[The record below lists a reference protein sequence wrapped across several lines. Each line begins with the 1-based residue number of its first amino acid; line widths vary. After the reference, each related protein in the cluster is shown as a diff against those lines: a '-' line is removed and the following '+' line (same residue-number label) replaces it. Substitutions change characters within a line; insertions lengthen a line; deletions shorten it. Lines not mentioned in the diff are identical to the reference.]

1 MDKDDYSGAIRK
13 SGLKRTK
20 SRSAILEVL
29 EHSPQPLS
37 AEAVYAELKNKDIN
51 MNLSTVYRTLEILTE
66 KNLTEKLTITGENK
80 ALYEPSHIGHR
91 HYLVCLD
98 CKKTTAVE
106 GCPLEGYEKK
116 LADETDFQIEGH
128 KLDIYGYCS
137 QCRSKHKE

>member
-1 MDKDDYSGAIRK
+1 
-13 SGLKRTK
+13 
-20 SRSAILEVL
+20 
-29 EHSPQPLS
+29 
-37 AEAVYAELKNKDIN
+37 
-51 MNLSTVYRTLEILTE
+51 
-66 KNLTEKLTITGENK
+66 
-80 ALYEPSHIGHR
+80 
-91 HYLVCLD
+91 LVCLD